1 MRKFRLRAALA
12 ASLLRDL
19 FLGCALA
26 ASWPFRRAARGFDA
40 LARSLASAACDAS
53 PAADENVSAHYID
66 TRSL

>member
-1 MRKFRLRAALA
+1 MRKYRLRAALA

-26 ASWPFRRAARGFDA
+26 ASWPFRRASRGFDA
-40 LARSLASAACDAS
+40 LARSLASADCDAP
-53 PAADENVSAHYID
+53 PAAGEDLSAHYID